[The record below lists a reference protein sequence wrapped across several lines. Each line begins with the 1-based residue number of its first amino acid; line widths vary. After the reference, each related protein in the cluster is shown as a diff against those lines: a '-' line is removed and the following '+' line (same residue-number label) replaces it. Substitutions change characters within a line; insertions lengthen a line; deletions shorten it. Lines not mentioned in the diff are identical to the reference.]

1 MEEMKRYPP
10 TYTSYSKH
18 PLSQEVPEVKP
29 LSSFSLPQVLPLTKH
44 AKLLLACIS
53 CIIGLVTITY
63 CFWGVEPYPINAYK
77 GMILAMAITTS
88 LLAVSLIRIRC
99 LV

>member
-29 LSSFSLPQVLPLTKH
+29 LSSFSLSQVLDRGFSGDFYIRKH
-44 AKLLLACIS
+44 
-53 CIIGLVTITY
+53 
-63 CFWGVEPYPINAYK
+63 F
-77 GMILAMAITTS
+77 
-88 LLAVSLIRIRC
+88 
-99 LV
+99 

>member
-53 CIIGLVTITY
+53 CIIGLVTVTY
-63 CFWGVEPYPINAYK
+63 CFWGV
-77 GMILAMAITTS
+77 
-88 LLAVSLIRIRC
+88 RIVPFHFHVKLMQR
-99 LV
+99 LYTIFP